1 MSNFFAFVSR
11 MKFINRWALM
21 RNTSL
26 ESLSV
31 HSHEVAMIAHALA
44 VIGNR
49 RLNKSYNAE
58 KAAVIALYHDAS
70 EILTGDMPT
79 PVKYNNATLKSAYKS
94 VEDAANQKLLS
105 FLPQDLMQDY
115 SDILMNDDEQ
125 LHKLV
130 KAADKISALIKC
142 VEEQKMGNRDFDN
155 AHKAIKNSI
164 KSLNLPEAEI
174 FMNEFF
180 EGFEKTLDELSL

>member
-105 FLPQDLMQDY
+105 FLPQDLRQDY

-174 FMNEFF
+174 FMN
-180 EGFEKTLDELSL
+180 